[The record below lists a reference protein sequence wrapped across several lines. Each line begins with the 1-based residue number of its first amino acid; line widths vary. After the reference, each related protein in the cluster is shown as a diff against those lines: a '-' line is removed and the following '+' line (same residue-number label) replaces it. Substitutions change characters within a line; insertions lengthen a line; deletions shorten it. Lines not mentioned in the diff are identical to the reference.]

1 MVTGQPSENG
11 KEVANDQSLPPVTE
25 MSVGT
30 LILVVIGGIVV
41 AARLPHQTPLVVPII
56 LLVAAAALMA
66 ANVILLSRVRD
77 FAWRTFFTVVKYA
90 VLAYIVIAGML
101 EFVFV
106 LDKTPGTILVL
117 LSMMLLIFAVD
128 IPLLFAFSV
137 ARYQPADQAS
147 SR

>member
-1 MVTGQPSENG
+1 MVTGQSSQNG

-30 LILVVIGGIVV
+30 LVLVVIGGIVV
-41 AARLPHQTPLVVPII
+41 AARLPHQAPLVVPII

-77 FAWRTFFTVVKYA
+77 FAWHTFFTVVKYA

-137 ARYQPADQAS
+137 ARYQPVDRAS
-147 SR
+147 GR